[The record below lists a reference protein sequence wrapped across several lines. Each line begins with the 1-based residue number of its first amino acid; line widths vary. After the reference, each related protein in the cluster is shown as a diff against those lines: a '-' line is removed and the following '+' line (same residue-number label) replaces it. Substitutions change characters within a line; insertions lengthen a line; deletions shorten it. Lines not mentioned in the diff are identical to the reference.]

1 MTLKSLKSKPG
12 LALFGAS
19 GMIAVAAFAGTTM
32 ITRAAS
38 PTPSTSAQAAPAEA
52 AEAPG
57 TEAPE
62 APGTEKPEANE
73 PALPGGGHAD
83 EAPGAAESAVDHQ
96 FNGVE

>member
-52 AEAPG
+52 AEAP
-57 TEAPE
+57 E